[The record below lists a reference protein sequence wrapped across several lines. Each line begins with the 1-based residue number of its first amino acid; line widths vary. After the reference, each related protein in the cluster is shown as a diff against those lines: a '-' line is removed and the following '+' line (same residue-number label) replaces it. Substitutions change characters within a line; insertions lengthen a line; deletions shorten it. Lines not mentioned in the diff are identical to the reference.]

1 MNKRSCKNCNEPLN
15 GKFCHNCGEKVVE
28 NTDFSLKTLLHQFVD
43 GVFNVDSKVYKTFFN
58 LLFKPGKL
66 TTNYIEGIRKPFMK
80 PIQVFLIANV
90 LFFLLLTQADILR
103 IPAKYYFNSGKSLNI
118 ETKIVETGYSET
130 ELVQSYDRIS
140 TNLSKSAVILIVPVL
155 AFVFWILFYKVK
167 FLFGMHLIFA
177 MHYLSFFFLSCL
189 LAVTVHK
196 FGNRAVQAFIIL
208 ANFIYLFFAIK
219 QVYKSRHFIA
229 LFKVL
234 VILLIFVGITAL
246 YREFISYLS
255 YKIL

>member
-1 MNKRSCKNCNEPLN
+1 MNNESCKNCSVQLV

-28 NTDFSLKTLLHQFVD
+28 KTDFSLKTLLHQFVD
-43 GVFNVDSKVYKTFFN
+43 GVFNIDSKVYKTFIH
-58 LLFKPGKL
+58 LLFKPGIL
-66 TTNYIEGIRKPFMK
+66 TIRYIEGIRKPFMK

-103 IPAKYYFNSGKSLNI
+103 IPAKYYFNSGKNLNI
-118 ETKIVETGYSET
+118 EKKMVATGSTET
-130 ELVQSYDRIS
+130 ELVQSYDRVS
-140 TNLSKSAVILIVPVL
+140 TNISKSAVVLIVPVL
-155 AFVFWILFYKVK
+155 AIAFWVLFYQTR

-189 LAVTVHK
+189 LAISVHK

-208 ANFIYLFFAIK
+208 TNFIYLFFAIK
-219 QVYKSRHFIA
+219 EVYKSRYIIA
-229 LFKVL
+229 FLKTIA
-234 VILLIFVGITAL
+234 ILLIFVVITGL

-255 YKIL
+255 FKIL